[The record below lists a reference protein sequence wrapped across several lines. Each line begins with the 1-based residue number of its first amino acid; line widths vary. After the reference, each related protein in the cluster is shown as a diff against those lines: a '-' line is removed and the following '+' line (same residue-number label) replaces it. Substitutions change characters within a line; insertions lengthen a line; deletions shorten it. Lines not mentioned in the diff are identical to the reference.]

1 MFKDKNTLIG
11 LLMIFAI
18 LVVFSIINKP
28 SKEEK
33 ERIQK
38 EQDSIRNSSQKKELV
53 EKDRNTVI
61 ESVQNTDSLLS
72 SVQSSAI
79 VESSQTQTDSSG
91 VNNKLPFNQVPE
103 LQKKLYYIENDL
115 LRIGITDIGGKIT
128 SLELKEYLKFDK
140 TPLLLFDDNLEKFGL
155 TFMFQGKPVNTDK
168 LLFVPENHGEIDSVI
183 SISDTR
189 DSVELVMKLFPVLPD
204 SGQTSDEWI
213 AFRYSLKKGSYVIG
227 FDIEFHN
234 MKKYLP
240 ENISFVNFDMETFL
254 RQQEKSLSN
263 EQAVTT
269 IYYSFMDG
277 EVDYL
282 SERKDDSESIQT
294 KFRWLSFKQQFFSF
308 ALISRTGFQAAEISV
323 QAEENFESPD
333 YLKTL
338 KTSITIPVD
347 NTDNYTFPVE
357 IYAGPNKYNI
367 LRKMDLDLERQIPLG
382 WSFFLMQ
389 WINRFAVIPVFNFLE
404 KFNMNYGIIIL
415 ILTILLKIVLF
426 PIAYK
431 TYLSSAKMRVLKP
444 DIDEIAKKFPKKEDA
459 MKKQQATMELYKKA
473 GVNPMSG
480 CIPMLLQFPI
490 LIAMFRF
497 FPASIELRQQAFL
510 WADDLSAYDS
520 ILELGFNIPF
530 YGSHVSLFTLLMTIS
545 TIIYTRINSKMMVGS
560 NQMPGMKT
568 MMYLMP
574 VMFLGFF
581 NSYSS
586 ALSYYYFL
594 ANMITFGQ
602 MAIFNRMVDD
612 KAIHEKISANK
623 KKPVKKSGFQKRLED
638 MAKMQQ
644 SRKK

>member
-11 LLMIFAI
+11 LLLIFGI
-18 LVVFSIINKP
+18 LIVFSIVNSP

-33 ERIQK
+33 ERIQR
-38 EQDSIRNSSQKKELV
+38 EQDSLRSIAQQK
-53 EKDRNTVI
+53 EKLAE
-61 ESVQNTDSLLS
+61 ESVPVSEAISQQETHQKDDEPIAVQVSPSVSATDPMPEVKTPF
-72 SVQSSAI
+72 SV
-79 VESSQTQTDSSG
+79 
-91 VNNKLPFNQVPE
+91 LPEHE
-103 LQKKLYYIENDL
+103 LNIYYIENDL
-115 LRIGITDIGGKIT
+115 LRVGISDIGGKIT
-128 SLELKEYLKFDK
+128 SVQLKEYLKYDK
-140 TPLLLFDDNLEKFGL
+140 TPLMLFDDNIQNFGL
-155 TFMFQGKPVNTDK
+155 NFFYQNKPVFTEQ
-168 LLFVPENHGEIDSVI
+168 LLFHPETDITGETFATI
-183 SISDTR
+183 SGS
-189 DSVELVMKLFPVLPD
+189 PD
-204 SGQTSDEWI
+204 SLEFVMRLYPVQPDSNEIAEEWI
-213 AFRYSLKKGSYVIG
+213 EFRYSLVNGSYVIG
-227 FDIEFHN
+227 FDIVFHN
-234 MKKYLP
+234 MKNYIP
-240 ENISFVNFDMETFL
+240 ESVSYVNFDL
-254 RQQEKSLSN
+254 NAVLSQQEKSLSN

-282 SERKDDSESIQT
+282 SERKDDAKSLQT
-294 KFRWLSFKQQFFSF
+294 KFRWVSFKQQFFSF
-308 ALISRTGFQAAEISV
+308 ALISETGFQAAEIAV
-323 QAEENFESPD
+323 QSIDDPEHPEI
-333 YLKTL
+333 LKAL
-338 KTSITIPVD
+338 KSSISIPYEQQA
-347 NTDNYTFPVE
+347 TYIFPVQ
-357 IYAGPNKYNI
+357 IYAGPNKFNL
-367 LRKMDLDLERQIPLG
+367 LRKMNLDLERQIPLG

-389 WINRFAVIPVFNFLE
+389 WINRYAVIPVFNFLE

-426 PIAYK
+426 PVAYK

-444 DIDEIAKKFPKKEDA
+444 DIEEIGKKYPKKEDA

-497 FPASIELRQQAFL
+497 FPASIELRQEAFL
-510 WADDLSAYDS
+510 WADDLSSYDS

-530 YGSHVSLFTLLMTIS
+530 YGSHVSLFTLLMTVS
-545 TIIYTRINSKMMVGS
+545 TIIYTRINSKMMAGS

-602 MAIFNRMVDD
+602 MAIFNKMVNE
-612 KAIHEKISANK
+612 KAIHEKIAANK
-623 KKPVKKSGFQKRLED
+623 KKPVKKSGFQKRLEE
-638 MAKMQQ
+638 MSKMQQ
-644 SRKK
+644 NRKK